1 MIKIPFGQP
10 ILGDEEKKA
19 VMKVMEGS
27 ILVHGPVSK
36 KFEDDFASFTG
47 APHAISVSSCTAG
60 MHLIYFA
67 LGYGIGD
74 EVIVPAQTHIATAH
88 AVELTGAKPV
98 FVDAEKES
106 GNIDINLIERAI
118 NNKTKAIA
126 IVHYLG
132 GPADMIKIKAIA
144 KKHELFLLEDCA
156 LAPGAKVNDIHVGLH
171 GDAGVFSFYPVKHM
185 TTAEGGMIILRDED
199 LAKKL
204 KLLRAFGVNR
214 NYGERKIP
222 GMYDTEVLGFNY
234 RMSEIHAA
242 IGVEQ
247 IKKLPFFLKKRKEN
261 FDYLELGLKNL
272 DYINVLA
279 QPVNQHLHSS
289 HYCLGMMIDDTLK
302 IKRPIIMDA
311 LGKKGVGTSIYY
323 PQPVPRMSYYKKKYG
338 YDESDYINAATI
350 SDSIIALPVGP
361 HLNLSDMDYIVKSIK
376 QVLGEFNV

>member
-1 MIKIPFGQP
+1 M
-10 ILGDEEKKA
+10 L
-19 VMKVMEGS
+19 
-27 ILVHGPVSK
+27 
-36 KFEDDFASFTG
+36 
-47 APHAISVSSCTAG
+47 
-60 MHLIYFA
+60 
-67 LGYGIGD
+67 
-74 EVIVPAQTHIATAH
+74 
-88 AVELTGAKPV
+88 
-98 FVDAEKES
+98 
-106 GNIDINLIERAI
+106 
-118 NNKTKAIA
+118 
-126 IVHYLG
+126 
-132 GPADMIKIKAIA
+132 
-144 KKHELFLLEDCA
+144 
-156 LAPGAKVNDIHVGLH
+156 VGLH

-222 GMYDTEVLGFNY
+222 GMYDTEVLGFNF

-376 QVLGEFNV
+376 QILGELSV